1 MLEWHSEETSVSAF
15 DGILYRILYFVLLLL
30 VVFGKI
36 PLKTPQHWKFLE
48 NVHSCPQFK
57 PLWLCKFLPKNILIK
72 YILKKNKKTTALSL
86 AKTFFS
92 PINLTWRREREFR
105 GAAHHPKLSLAKTTC
120 GAASPHSAYTV
131 SFLESGPLYNPPWT
145 TLGPAGF
152 FKHATGQ
159 DFLAISQNRDWRE
172 KKRLFF
178 FVLSSLPLSL
188 WIPTETKTHAGEWG
202 LRFWKECQSEA
213 EFP

>member
-1 MLEWHSEETSVSAF
+1 MQIPSEKHTSKV
-15 DGILYRILYFVLLLL
+15 YF
-30 VVFGKI
+30 F
-36 PLKTPQHWKFLE
+36 
-48 NVHSCPQFK
+48 
-57 PLWLCKFLPKNILIK
+57 
-72 YILKKNKKTTALSL
+72 KKTTELSL
-86 AKTFFS
+86 VKTFFS
-92 PINLTWRREREFR
+92 PINLTWHPEREFR

-145 TLGPAGF
+145 TLGPVGF

-178 FVLSSLPLSL
+178 SSLPLSVNTDRNKDTCRRMRVEIL
-188 WIPTETKTHAGEWG
+188 ERMPVRSRISIMTDGPSSKLMAH
-202 LRFWKECQSEA
+202 
-213 EFP
+213 FPSTDRQTDI